1 MGEILCGERGEVEMS
16 TRYLGMTENGN
27 QYRVAEIVRDVGNY
41 EIIVT
46 ERRSHWIDFKVYR
59 VLGKTE
65 DGTRMYNRDG
75 YQSSPDPVED
85 RALAQVA
92 LSGSIKW
99 DGCSDITIDDEPL
112 HFCGRVDVVEFAALL
127 SAIYDLAAELIP
139 SYEGG

>member
-1 MGEILCGERGEVEMS
+1 MTI
-16 TRYLGMTENGN
+16 YLGMTENGT
-27 QYRVAEIVRDVGNY
+27 QYRVIELVRDVGDY
-41 EIIVT
+41 EIVVT
-46 ERRSHWIDFKVYR
+46 EMRSHWLGFKVYR

-65 DGTRMYNRDG
+65 NGVKVYNRDG

-85 RALAQVA
+85 RTTAQVF

-112 HFCGRVDVVEFAALL
+112 HFCGRADMEEFSALL
-127 SAIYDLAAELIP
+127 SAVYDLAAELIL